1 MIVIAVYLCFLLTL
15 YLLPH
20 IPFGWWGWLV
30 WLILSGTAIEIQYR
44 KVMKKE

>member
-20 IPFGWWGWLV
+20 ISFGWQGWLV
-30 WLILSGTAIEIQYR
+30 WLALSMIAIDIQYR
-44 KVMKKE
+44 KVTKKQ